1 MRTARKKRD
10 HQHLQMLWGFKGMTK
25 KHSLMAGLAIAVLM
39 LAQPAIAQELKIGLK
54 TEPSSL
60 DPHYHALTPNNQI
73 AFHIFEALTFTD
85 ADGNLKPSLAASWKA
100 VSDNVWE
107 FKLRPNVKFSD
118 GSPFTAEDVVFSLQR
133 TGKVPNSPSP
143 FTIYT
148 KQVTEF
154 EIVDPLTIR
163 LKTAAPAPALPLDMS
178 FVVIMSKKQAKPD
191 LAEGMSTEGLNQGQG
206 LVGTGP
212 FKYVDWKRGNQLVLE
227 RNDNFAGE
235 KPHWKTVTFRP
246 MSNSA
251 ARVAAML
258 AGDVDL
264 IEDPPTDDLERL
276 KKDPK
281 LRVSEYVSNRIV
293 YIHFDHFAEPSVG
306 IEGTNGK
313 NPLKDKRVRQAM
325 SLAIDREA
333 IGARIMENVGIPAGG
348 FLPYPM
354 FGVGKDEKPEKY
366 DLNKA
371 KALLAEAGY
380 PDGFTISLGSPNGRY
395 INDIKVA
402 QAIAAMWTRAGI
414 KTKVDSAVPPVFF
427 KNRDEYKYSA
437 YLAGWSAGEVSN
449 SLRSLVAT
457 PNREKGMGTTNKG
470 RYSNPALDAKIEEA
484 LRTVDDGKRAA
495 LLQESTKIVI
505 GDYALLP
512 LHFEKSTWAMKTA
525 INYPGRN
532 DQAVRAD
539 YIKPAK

>member
-1 MRTARKKRD
+1 MMKT
-10 HQHLQMLWGFKGMTK
+10 Q
-25 KHSLMAGLAIAVLM
+25 SLAAGLVAAALM
-39 LAQPAIAQELKIGLK
+39 LVQPALAQELKIGLK

-73 AFHIFEALTFTD
+73 AFHIFEGLTLTD
-85 ADGNLKPSLAASWKA
+85 ADGNLQPSLAASWKA
-100 VSDNVWE
+100 VGENVWE

-118 GSPFTAEDVVFSLQR
+118 GSPFTAEDVVFSLDR

-148 KQVTEF
+148 KQVIGT

-163 LKTAAPAPALPLDMS
+163 LKTTSAAPALPLDMS
-178 FVVIMSKKQAKPD
+178 YVVIMSKKQAKPD

-212 FKYVDWKRGNQLVLE
+212 YKYVDWKRGNQLVLE
-227 RNDNFAGE
+227 RNDNFWGE

-246 MSNSA
+246 LTNSA
-251 ARVAAML
+251 ARVASML
-258 AGDVDL
+258 AGDVDM

-281 LRVSEYVSNRIV
+281 LRVTEYVSNRLV
-293 YIHFDHFAEPSVG
+293 YIHLDHFAEPSIG

-313 NPLKDKRVRQAM
+313 NPLKDKRVRQAL
-325 SLAIDREA
+325 SLSIDREA
-333 IGARIMENVGIPAGG
+333 IGSRIMENVGIPAGG
-348 FLPYPM
+348 LLPYPM
-354 FGVGKDEKPEKY
+354 FGAGKDEKPEKY

-380 PDGFTISLGSPNGRY
+380 PDGFSISLGSPNGRY

-427 KNRDEYKYSA
+427 KNRDEFKYSA

-449 SLRSLVAT
+449 SLRSLIAT

-470 RYSNPALDAKIEEA
+470 RYSNAEVDAKTEEA
-484 LRTVDDGKRAA
+484 LRTIDDAKRAA
-495 LLQESTKIVI
+495 LLVETTKLAMS
-505 GDYALLP
+505 DYALLP

-532 DQAVRAD
+532 DQMVRAD
-539 YIKPAK
+539 LTKPAK